1 MTSMSYCRFQNT
13 LRDLNEC
20 VEYLDKKGLSPD
32 EETARRLLL
41 ILCRQITEDYEAEAE
56 RDQWKQAAEETE
68 LAYQEAYRE
77 CLDAREA
84 VRRLAGELQR
94 LTDLVG
100 NVDAALIEETLADP
114 VVRRIVEE

>member
-41 ILCRQITEDYEAEAE
+41 ILCRQITEDY
-56 RDQWKQAAEETE
+56 DDHT
-68 LAYQEAYRE
+68 
-77 CLDAREA
+77 
-84 VRRLAGELQR
+84 
-94 LTDLVG
+94 
-100 NVDAALIEETLADP
+100 
-114 VVRRIVEE
+114 